1 MLYITLPHYCPKCK
15 QEILIN
21 VRNSG
26 NCVSII
32 KETALLRLYFESISI
47 RSFSPVRNVLQ

>member
-32 KETALLRLYFESISI
+32 KGAAHLRLYF
-47 RSFSPVRNVLQ
+47 